1 MDHTE
6 IGVFD
11 SGVGGLAILRE
22 ILTLLPSARIEYLAD
37 QHHVPYGPRPLLE
50 IRRFSEGI
58 THFLVQRGAQ
68 LIVVACNTA
77 SAAALHHLR
86 EQFPEIKFVGMEP
99 AVKPAAA
106 TSQTHKVGVLA
117 TPTTFQ
123 GELFASVVERFA
135 QGVNVVEQTLPGM
148 VELIEAGNLDGPET
162 IAIVQENIDPLV
174 EQGIDTLVMACTH
187 YSFII
192 PLLQNRYGKKVSVID
207 PAPAIARQTERL
219 YLRIYKKR
227 LHPGGTTLFSTLD
240 PASLYS
246 QASRLIGFSGLSL
259 TANWEAGRLKTEARL
274 ASP

>member
-1 MDHTE
+1 MDYAE

-22 ILTLLPSARIEYLAD
+22 ILSLLPKARIDYLAD
-37 QHHVPYGPRPLLE
+37 QRHVPYGPRPLLE
-50 IRRFSEGI
+50 IRGFSEGI
-58 THFLVQRGAQ
+58 TDFLVQRGAK

-86 EQFPEIKFVGMEP
+86 EQHPGILFVGMEP

-135 QGVNVVEQTLPGM
+135 QGVDVVEQTLPGM
-148 VELIEAGNLDGPET
+148 VELIEAGNLNSSKT
-162 IAIVQENIDPLV
+162 VAIVQENIDPLV
-174 EQGIDTLVMACTH
+174 EQGVDTLVMACTH

-192 PLLQNRYGKKVSVID
+192 PLLQNRYGKAVSVID

-219 YLRIYKKR
+219 YMRIDKER
-227 LHPGGTTLFSTLD
+227 PHPGGTTLFSTLD
-240 PASLYS
+240 PASLHA
-246 QASRLIGFSGLSL
+246 QASLLIGFSGLSL
-259 TANWEAGRLKTEARL
+259 KANWEGERLKSEAR
-274 ASP
+274 